1 MSFEDSKVLEFHQ
14 YHNSEKTS
22 LIIYADFK
30 SLTENTDGCI
40 IILRNYLQLK

>member
-1 MSFEDSKVLEFHQ
+1 MSLEDTKVLEFHQ
-14 YHNSEKTS
+14 YHNSEETS
-22 LIIYADFK
+22 LNIYADFK